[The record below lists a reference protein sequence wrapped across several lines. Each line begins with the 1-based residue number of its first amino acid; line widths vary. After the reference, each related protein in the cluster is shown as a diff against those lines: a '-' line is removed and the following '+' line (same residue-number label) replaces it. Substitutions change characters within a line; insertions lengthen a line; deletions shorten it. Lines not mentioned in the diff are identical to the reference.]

1 MPPVKPMLAKPVQE
15 IPAGQLYEPKWD
27 GFRSVIFR
35 DGDEVVIGSRNE
47 KPMTRY
53 FPEVV
58 DAVLAELPERAVI
71 DGEIVLVDPD
81 SQALDFETLQLRLH
95 PAVSR
100 VTRLAAETPA
110 SFVAFDLIALGDDD
124 LSGRPFTDRRAHL
137 ERVLADAA
145 PPVHLTP
152 ITPDQNLA
160 TVWFRELEGAGLD
173 GVIAKRPDQRYE
185 QDKRLM
191 AKVKH
196 VRTVDCVVA
205 GYRRHKSASDAIGSL
220 MLGLYQE
227 DGRLASVGVIGALP
241 MPTRKA
247 LFRELAPLVTT
258 FDDHPWSWAGSQALP
273 SGHAAYA
280 SRWNAGKDLS
290 FTPLQPV
297 RVLEAR
303 YDYMEG
309 TRFRHTAQFV
319 RWRPDRDPASCTFE
333 QVERPVTSGIA
344 EVLGPL

>member
-145 PPVHLTP
+145 PLVHLTP

-196 VRTVDCVVA
+196 VRT
-205 GYRRHKSASDAIGSL
+205 GSPPSASSARSRC
-220 MLGLYQE
+220 
-227 DGRLASVGVIGALP
+227 RLARLSSASSLLSSRRSTTTPGHGRVVRRSPAVMRP
-241 MPTRKA
+241 MPAAGTPARTS
-247 LFRELAPLVTT
+247 RSRRSSQCGCSRLAMTT
-258 FDDHPWSWAGSQALP
+258 
-273 SGHAAYA
+273 
-280 SRWNAGKDLS
+280 
-290 FTPLQPV
+290 
-297 RVLEAR
+297 
-303 YDYMEG
+303 
-309 TRFRHTAQFV
+309 
-319 RWRPDRDPASCTFE
+319 WRAPASDTPPSSCDGVPT
-333 QVERPVTSGIA
+333 VTRHRAPSSRSN
-344 EVLGPL
+344 VP